1 MAKDSTATVA
11 EKSDMDDEFR
21 NGWGVLI
28 ASFVGVALGL
38 VALPFYTYGVFAGPL
53 QDEFGWSRSQV
64 QLPLLFQTIGYLIML
79 PLVGWAVDRF
89 GARLVGLVSMLG
101 FALTWALFALI
112 NGNIVQFYATAFL
125 LGVTGAGTLPITW
138 TRAVNGAF
146 VKNRGLALGLTL
158 MGSGVTGFLAPV
170 YVSWLIDTQG
180 WRVAYIGL
188 ALLPG
193 LIGIPVIWVFCRQR
207 EPGTSNP
214 AENTKPLAGAS
225 FSEAIRSYR
234 FWVIGIAFLMVS
246 FGIGGSIPNLFQ
258 LFSGKGFNAS
268 TAASI
273 LSIIGIAVI
282 IGRLGTGYLLD
293 RIWAP
298 AVAALLVGLPAAAC
312 LILTRGEISLPEAY
326 IATAL
331 IGLAAGAEFDI
342 IAFLAVSY
350 FGLLHYSKIYSFL
363 FAMFAIGAAA
373 APAAFGLSY
382 DQSGS
387 YDFILYLCAGL
398 FVCGSLMLLSLGS
411 YRQEAA

>member
-1 MAKDSTATVA
+1 LAIDSTTKAS
-11 EKSDMDDEFR
+11 EMSDMEREFR

-38 VALPFYTYGVFAGPL
+38 VALPFYTYGVFAGHL
-53 QDEFGWSRSQV
+53 QTEFGWSRSQV

-79 PLVGWAVDRF
+79 PLVGWAVDQYDACR
-89 GARLVGLVSMLG
+89 VGLISMIAY
-101 FALTWALFALI
+101 ALTWTLFAL
-112 NGNIVQFYATAFL
+112 NDGNIVQFYATAFL
-125 LGVTGAGTLPITW
+125 LGITGAGTLPITW

-180 WRVAYIGL
+180 WRAAYVGL

-193 LIGIPVIWVFCRQR
+193 LIGIPIIWLFFRHQNSVADV
-207 EPGTSNP
+207 E
-214 AENTKPLAGAS
+214 TKQSEHLTGAH

-258 LFSGKGFNAS
+258 LLSAKGFS
-268 TAASI
+268 TTATASI
-273 LSIIGIAVI
+273 LSIIGISVI

-298 AVAALLVGLPAAAC
+298 AVAAFLVGSPAAAC
-312 LILTRGEISLPEAY
+312 LILTRGEIGLPEAY
-326 IATAL
+326 VATAL

-382 DQSGS
+382 DLSGS

-398 FVCGSLMLLSLGS
+398 FISGSLMLLSLGS
-411 YRQEAA
+411 YRKEAA